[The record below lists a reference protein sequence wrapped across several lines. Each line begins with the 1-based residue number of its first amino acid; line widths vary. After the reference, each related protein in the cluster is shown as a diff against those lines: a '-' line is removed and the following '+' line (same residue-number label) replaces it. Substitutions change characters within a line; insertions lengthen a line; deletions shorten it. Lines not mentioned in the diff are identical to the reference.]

1 MARRRSRSFTT
12 ADFPPTLR
20 HLVRVATIEC
30 PAGHAD
36 AFSALASLALHKVP
50 VRGIF
55 DPGTR
60 DEPELFAAIESVA
73 VAHLHMSQARAAW
86 RQALKAA
93 QLPLDRRDDIETA
106 ALQVA
111 GVSDTA
117 YFYAGLA
124 FGLVFVDLHRTP

>member
-1 MARRRSRSFTT
+1 MARRRSHSITM

-20 HLVRVATIEC
+20 HLVRVAAIEC
-30 PAGHAD
+30 PPGHSE
-36 AFSALASLALHKVP
+36 AFTALTSLALHKVP

-60 DEPELFAAIESVA
+60 DEPELFAAIEAVA
-73 VAHLHMSQARAAW
+73 VAHLRMSQARATW

-93 QLPLDRRDDIETA
+93 DLPLDKRDDIETA
-106 ALQVA
+106 ASQVA
-111 GVSDTA
+111 SVSDTA

-124 FGLVFVDLHRTP
+124 FGLVFVSMHRAP